1 MNLVE
6 RWFSELTTKLRRG
19 THRSVAELTDAINQW
34 TQHWNQ
40 NPKPFLAQN
49 RRPNLRQ
56 PHQLSTT
63 NPRIRTLD
71 GTIWGDFAV
80 IARLEATVVVLWGGE
95 HFAPVRHR
103 TIKDTIK
110 NQRRLY

>member
-1 MNLVE
+1 M
-6 RWFSELTTKLRRG
+6 
-19 THRSVAELTDAINQW
+19 
-34 TQHWNQ
+34 
-40 NPKPFLAQN
+40 AQD
-49 RRPNLRQ
+49 L
-56 PHQLSTT
+56 
-63 NPRIRTLD
+63 LD

-110 NQRRLY
+110 NCAHHHQHRRTRIRVTHPVAQPQGGIHLLF